1 MFNIS
6 NGSTRAIDRVFDR
19 MGQLHRGSPLAA
31 IDSMFDRWEDNIRL
45 ASQPEDGIYTVY
57 EMNPVTYQIETNE
70 RGDIIHRRLS
80 DSEIEAI
87 KTNKE
92 IDSE

>member
-1 MFNIS
+1 
-6 NGSTRAIDRVFDR
+6 
-19 MGQLHRGSPLAA
+19 
-31 IDSMFDRWEDNIRL
+31 MFDRWEDNIRL

-70 RGDIIHRRLS
+70 NGDIIHRRLS